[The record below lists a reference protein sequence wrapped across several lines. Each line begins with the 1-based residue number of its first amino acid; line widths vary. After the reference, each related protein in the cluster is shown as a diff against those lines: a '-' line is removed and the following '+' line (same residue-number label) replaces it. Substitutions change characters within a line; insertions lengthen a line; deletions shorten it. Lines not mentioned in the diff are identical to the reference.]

1 MHVVSEKGNMNDKKE
16 YPTAAKLLSW
26 LPAIFVAAVISWFSA
41 KPAAESTEMSDT
53 VSRLILMIGTKL
65 GFFHGNPAQYAE
77 LIELMS
83 FPVRKTAHITEYLV
97 FYCTVRFGLHFTYQP
112 LNMKRRLLT
121 ALAIVF
127 LYACTDE
134 FHQLF
139 VPGRAGRF
147 TDVLIDCFGC
157 AVVTLICTIIIFS
170 SHKSRSPTFQ
180 RLPHPTFLF
189 HFHSLLYICKQR
201 HRWNSTEIFYT

>member
-1 MHVVSEKGNMNDKKE
+1 MKHKKD
-16 YPTAAKLLSW
+16 YPAAVKLLFW
-26 LPAIFVAAVISWFSA
+26 LPAACIAAAIFWFSA
-41 KPAAESTEMSDT
+41 QPAAESTEMSDT
-53 VSRLILMIGTKL
+53 VSHLILLLGTKL
-65 GFFHGNPAQYAE
+65 GFFHGNPAQYAD

-83 FPVRKTAHITEYLV
+83 FPVRKTAHMTEYLV

-112 LNMKRRLLT
+112 LNVKHRLLT

-157 AVVTLICTIIIFS
+157 AVVTLICLHFYQLDNKNS
-170 SHKSRSPTFQ
+170 SS
-180 RLPHPTFLF
+180 
-189 HFHSLLYICKQR
+189 
-201 HRWNSTEIFYT
+201 

>member
-1 MHVVSEKGNMNDKKE
+1 MIMNNKQPKTTPGIFIRKCFQQQPIN
-16 YPTAAKLLSW
+16 YLRLLAW
-26 LPAIFVAAVISWFSA
+26 IPALFVAAAIFWFSS
-41 KPAAESTEMSDT
+41 KPAVESTEMSDS
-53 VSRLILMIGTKL
+53 VSRLILLIGTKL
-65 GFFHGNPAQYAE
+65 GFFRGNPAQYA
-77 LIELMS
+77 ELMS

-157 AVVTLICTIIIFS
+157 AVVTLICTIKKS
-170 SHKSRSPTFQ
+170 SSQ
-180 RLPHPTFLF
+180 R
-189 HFHSLLYICKQR
+189 
-201 HRWNSTEIFYT
+201 

>member
-1 MHVVSEKGNMNDKKE
+1 MKHKKD
-16 YPTAAKLLSW
+16 YPAAVKLLFW
-26 LPAIFVAAVISWFSA
+26 LPAACIAAAIFWFSA
-41 KPAAESTEMSDT
+41 QPAAESTEMSDT
-53 VSRLILMIGTKL
+53 VSHLILLLGTKL
-65 GFFHGNPAQYAE
+65 GFFHGNPAQYAD

-83 FPVRKTAHITEYLV
+83 FPVRKTAHMTEYLV

-112 LNMKRRLLT
+112 LNVKHRLLT

-157 AVVTLICTIIIFS
+157 AVVTLICTIKKS
-170 SHKSRSPTFQ
+170 SSQ
-180 RLPHPTFLF
+180 R
-189 HFHSLLYICKQR
+189 
-201 HRWNSTEIFYT
+201 

>member
-1 MHVVSEKGNMNDKKE
+1 MKHKKD
-16 YPTAAKLLSW
+16 YPAAVKLLFW
-26 LPAIFVAAVISWFSA
+26 LPAACIAAAIFWFSA
-41 KPAAESTEMSDT
+41 QPAAESTEMSDT
-53 VSRLILMIGTKL
+53 VSHLILLLGTKL
-65 GFFHGNPAQYAE
+65 GFFHGNPAQYAD

-157 AVVTLICTIIIFS
+157 AVVTLICLHFYQLDNKNS
-170 SHKSRSPTFQ
+170 SS
-180 RLPHPTFLF
+180 
-189 HFHSLLYICKQR
+189 
-201 HRWNSTEIFYT
+201 

>member
-1 MHVVSEKGNMNDKKE
+1 MGNSSVSKKGNMNDKKE

-26 LPAIFVAAVISWFSA
+26 LPALFVAAAICWFSA
-41 KPAAESTEMSDT
+41 QPAAESTEMSDT
-53 VSRLILMIGTKL
+53 VSRLILLLGTKL
-65 GFFHGNPAQYAE
+65 GFFHGNPAQYAD

-83 FPVRKTAHITEYLV
+83 FPVRKAAHMTEYLV
-97 FYCTVRFGLHFTYQP
+97 FYCTVRFGLHFMYRTS
-112 LNMKRRLLT
+112 NVKRRLLT

-147 TDVLIDCFGC
+147 TDVLIDCFGVT
-157 AVVTLICTIIIFS
+157 VVTLVCLMRPQ
-170 SHKSRSPTFQ
+170 SRKHYQ
-180 RLPHPTFLF
+180 
-189 HFHSLLYICKQR
+189 
-201 HRWNSTEIFYT
+201 NA

>member
-1 MHVVSEKGNMNDKKE
+1 MKHKKD
-16 YPTAAKLLSW
+16 YPAAVKLLFW
-26 LPAIFVAAVISWFSA
+26 LPAACIAAAIFWFSA
-41 KPAAESTEMSDT
+41 QPAAESTEMSDT
-53 VSRLILMIGTKL
+53 VSHLILLLGTKL
-65 GFFHGNPAQYAE
+65 GFFHGNPAQYAD

-83 FPVRKTAHITEYLV
+83 FPIRKAAHMTEYLV
-97 FYCTVRFGLHFTYQP
+97 FYCTVRFGLHFTYRTS
-112 LNMKRRLLT
+112 NVKRRLLT

-157 AVVTLICTIIIFS
+157 AVVTLICTIKKS
-170 SHKSRSPTFQ
+170 SFQ
-180 RLPHPTFLF
+180 R
-189 HFHSLLYICKQR
+189 
-201 HRWNSTEIFYT
+201 

>member
-1 MHVVSEKGNMNDKKE
+1 MKR
-16 YPTAAKLLSW
+16 YFSW
-26 LPAIFVAAVISWFSA
+26 LPAIFVAAAIFWFSA
-41 KPAAESTEMSDT
+41 QPAAESTEMSDT

-65 GFFHGNPAQYAE
+65 GFFHGDPAQYAD

-83 FPVRKTAHITEYLV
+83 FPVRKAAHMTEYLV
-97 FYCTVRFGLHFTYQP
+97 FYCTVRFGLHFTYQTP
-112 LNMKRRLLT
+112 DMKRRLL
-121 ALAIVF
+121 ASLAIVF

-157 AVVTLICTIIIFS
+157 AVVTLICLMRQRS
-170 SHKSRSPTFQ
+170 SR
-180 RLPHPTFLF
+180 
-189 HFHSLLYICKQR
+189 R
-201 HRWNSTEIFYT
+201 H

>member
-1 MHVVSEKGNMNDKKE
+1 MNHKKE
-16 YPTAAKLLSW
+16 YPAATKLLSW
-26 LPAIFVAAVISWFSA
+26 LPALCVSVTIFWFSA
-41 KPAAESTEMSDT
+41 QPAAESTEMSDT
-53 VSRLILMIGTKL
+53 VSHLILMIGTKL
-65 GFFHGNPAQYAE
+65 GFFHGDPAQYAD

-83 FPVRKTAHITEYLV
+83 FPVRKAAHMTEYLV

-112 LNMKRRLLT
+112 SDMKRRLLA

-157 AVVTLICTIIIFS
+157 TIVTLICTIKNS
-170 SHKSRSPTFQ
+170 SFR
-180 RLPHPTFLF
+180 R
-189 HFHSLLYICKQR
+189 
-201 HRWNSTEIFYT
+201 

>member
-1 MHVVSEKGNMNDKKE
+1 MNHKKD
-16 YPTAAKLLSW
+16 YPAAVKLLSW
-26 LPAIFVAAVISWFSA
+26 LPAACIAAAIFWFSA
-41 KPAAESTEMSDT
+41 QPAAESTEMSDT
-53 VSRLILMIGTKL
+53 VSHLILLLGTKL
-65 GFFHGNPAQYAE
+65 GFFHGNPAQYAD

-83 FPVRKTAHITEYLV
+83 FPVRKTAHMTEYLV

-112 LNMKRRLLT
+112 LNVKRRLLT

-157 AVVTLICTIIIFS
+157 AVVTLICTIKKS
-170 SHKSRSPTFQ
+170 SSQ
-180 RLPHPTFLF
+180 R
-189 HFHSLLYICKQR
+189 
-201 HRWNSTEIFYT
+201 

>member
-1 MHVVSEKGNMNDKKE
+1 MIMNNKQPKTTPAFSSENAFNNNRSI
-16 YPTAAKLLSW
+16 YLRLLAW
-26 LPAIFVAAVISWFSA
+26 IPALFVAAAIFWFSS
-41 KPAAESTEMSDT
+41 KPAVESTEMSDS
-53 VSRLILMIGTKL
+53 VSRLILLIGAKL
-65 GFFHGNPAQYAE
+65 GFFRGNPAQYAE

-97 FYCTVRFGLHFTYQP
+97 FYCTVRFGLHFTYRTS
-112 LNMKRRLLT
+112 NMKLRLLI

-157 AVVTLICTIIIFS
+157 AVVTLICLHFYQLDNKNS
-170 SHKSRSPTFQ
+170 SS
-180 RLPHPTFLF
+180 
-189 HFHSLLYICKQR
+189 
-201 HRWNSTEIFYT
+201 

>member
-1 MHVVSEKGNMNDKKE
+1 MDHIDISEKGNTSHKTD
-16 YPTAAKLLSW
+16 YSVASKLLSW
-26 LPAIFVAAVISWFSA
+26 LPALFVAATIFWFSA
-41 KPAAESTEMSDT
+41 QPAAESTEMSDT
-53 VSRLILMIGTKL
+53 VSRLILMIG
-65 GFFHGNPAQYAE
+65 FFHGDPAQYAD

-83 FPVRKTAHITEYLV
+83 FPVRKAAHMTEYLV
-97 FYCTVRFGLHFTYQP
+97 FYCTVRFGLHFTYQTP
-112 LNMKRRLLT
+112 DMKRRLFA

-157 AVVTLICTIIIFS
+157 AVVTLICTLKNTSF
-170 SHKSRSPTFQ
+170 
-180 RLPHPTFLF
+180 
-189 HFHSLLYICKQR
+189 CK
-201 HRWNSTEIFYT
+201 

>member
-1 MHVVSEKGNMNDKKE
+1 MHVISEKGNMNHKKD
-16 YPTAAKLLSW
+16 YPAAVKLLSW
-26 LPAIFVAAVISWFSA
+26 LPALCVAAAIFWFSA
-41 KPAAESTEMSDT
+41 QPAAESTEMSDT
-53 VSRLILMIGTKL
+53 VSHLILLLGTKL
-65 GFFHGNPAQYAE
+65 GFFHGNPAQYAD

-83 FPVRKTAHITEYLV
+83 FPVRKTAHMTEYLV

-112 LNMKRRLLT
+112 LNVKRRLLT

-157 AVVTLICTIIIFS
+157 AVVTLICLHFYQLDNKNS
-170 SHKSRSPTFQ
+170 SS
-180 RLPHPTFLF
+180 
-189 HFHSLLYICKQR
+189 
-201 HRWNSTEIFYT
+201 

>member
-1 MHVVSEKGNMNDKKE
+1 MNHKKD
-16 YPTAAKLLSW
+16 YPAAVKLLSW
-26 LPAIFVAAVISWFSA
+26 LPALCVAVTIFWFSA

-53 VSRLILMIGTKL
+53 VSRLILLLGTKL
-65 GFFHGNPAQYAE
+65 GFFHGNPAQYAD

-83 FPVRKTAHITEYLV
+83 FPVRKAAHMTEYLV
-97 FYCTVRFGLHFTYQP
+97 FYCTVRFGLHFTYRTS
-112 LNMKRRLLT
+112 NVKCRLLT

-147 TDVLIDCFGC
+147 TDVLIDCFGVT
-157 AVVTLICTIIIFS
+157 VVTLICTIKKS
-170 SHKSRSPTFQ
+170 SSQ
-180 RLPHPTFLF
+180 R
-189 HFHSLLYICKQR
+189 
-201 HRWNSTEIFYT
+201 

>member
-1 MHVVSEKGNMNDKKE
+1 MHAISEKGNMNHKKD
-16 YPTAAKLLSW
+16 YPAAVKLLSW
-26 LPAIFVAAVISWFSA
+26 LPALCVAVTIFWFSA

-53 VSRLILMIGTKL
+53 VSRLILLLGTKL
-65 GFFHGNPAQYAE
+65 GFFHGNPAQYAD

-83 FPVRKTAHITEYLV
+83 FPVRKTAHMTEYLV
-97 FYCTVRFGLHFTYQP
+97 FYCAVRFGLHFTYQP
-112 LNMKRRLLT
+112 LNVKCRLLT

-147 TDVLIDCFGC
+147 TDVLIDCFGVT
-157 AVVTLICTIIIFS
+157 VVTLICTIKKS
-170 SHKSRSPTFQ
+170 SSQ
-180 RLPHPTFLF
+180 R
-189 HFHSLLYICKQR
+189 
-201 HRWNSTEIFYT
+201 

>member
-1 MHVVSEKGNMNDKKE
+1 MKHKKD
-16 YPTAAKLLSW
+16 YPAAVKLIFW
-26 LPAIFVAAVISWFSA
+26 LPAACIAAAIFWFSA
-41 KPAAESTEMSDT
+41 QPAAESTEMSDT
-53 VSRLILMIGTKL
+53 VSHLILLLGTKL
-65 GFFHGNPAQYAE
+65 GFFHGNPAQYAD

-83 FPVRKTAHITEYLV
+83 FPVRKTAHMTEYLV

-112 LNMKRRLLT
+112 LNVKHRLLT

-157 AVVTLICTIIIFS
+157 AVVTLICTIKKS
-170 SHKSRSPTFQ
+170 SSQ
-180 RLPHPTFLF
+180 R
-189 HFHSLLYICKQR
+189 
-201 HRWNSTEIFYT
+201 

>member
-26 LPAIFVAAVISWFSA
+26 LPAIFVAAAISWFSA
-41 KPAAESTEMSDT
+41 QPAAESTEMSDT
-53 VSRLILMIGTKL
+53 VSRLILLLGTKL
-65 GFFHGNPAQYAE
+65 GFFHGNPAQYAD

-83 FPVRKTAHITEYLV
+83 FPVRKTAHMTEYLV
-97 FYCTVRFGLHFTYQP
+97 FYCTVRFGLHFTYRTS
-112 LNMKRRLLT
+112 NVKRRLLT
-121 ALAIVF
+121 TLAIVF

-157 AVVTLICTIIIFS
+157 AVVTLICLHFYQLDNKS
-170 SHKSRSPTFQ
+170 SSS
-180 RLPHPTFLF
+180 
-189 HFHSLLYICKQR
+189 
-201 HRWNSTEIFYT
+201 

>member
-1 MHVVSEKGNMNDKKE
+1 MHVVSEKGNMNHKKD
-16 YPTAAKLLSW
+16 YPAAVKLLSW
-26 LPAIFVAAVISWFSA
+26 LPALCVAAAIFWFSA
-41 KPAAESTEMSDT
+41 QPAAESTEMSDT
-53 VSRLILMIGTKL
+53 VSHLILLLGTKL
-65 GFFHGNPAQYAE
+65 GFFHGNPAQYAD

-83 FPVRKTAHITEYLV
+83 FPVRKTAHMTEYLV

-112 LNMKRRLLT
+112 LNVKRRLLT

-157 AVVTLICTIIIFS
+157 AVVTLICTIKKS
-170 SHKSRSPTFQ
+170 SSQ
-180 RLPHPTFLF
+180 R
-189 HFHSLLYICKQR
+189 
-201 HRWNSTEIFYT
+201 

>member
-1 MHVVSEKGNMNDKKE
+1 MKHKKD
-16 YPTAAKLLSW
+16 YPAAVKLLFW
-26 LPAIFVAAVISWFSA
+26 LPAACIAAAIFWFSA
-41 KPAAESTEMSDT
+41 QPAAESTEMSDT
-53 VSRLILMIGTKL
+53 VSHLILLLGTKL
-65 GFFHGNPAQYAE
+65 GFFHGNPAQYAD

-83 FPVRKTAHITEYLV
+83 FPVRKTAHMTEYLV
-97 FYCTVRFGLHFTYQP
+97 LYCTVRFGLHFTYQP
-112 LNMKRRLLT
+112 LNVKHRLLT

-157 AVVTLICTIIIFS
+157 AVVTLICTIKKS
-170 SHKSRSPTFQ
+170 SSQ
-180 RLPHPTFLF
+180 R
-189 HFHSLLYICKQR
+189 
-201 HRWNSTEIFYT
+201 

>member
-1 MHVVSEKGNMNDKKE
+1 MHMISEKGNMKHKKD
-16 YPTAAKLLSW
+16 YPAAVKLLFW
-26 LPAIFVAAVISWFSA
+26 LPAACIAAAIFWFSA
-41 KPAAESTEMSDT
+41 QPAAESTEMSDT
-53 VSRLILMIGTKL
+53 VSHLILLLGTKL
-65 GFFHGNPAQYAE
+65 GFFHGNPAQYAD

-83 FPVRKTAHITEYLV
+83 FPVRKAAHMTEYLV
-97 FYCTVRFGLHFTYQP
+97 FYCTVRFGLHFTYRTS
-112 LNMKRRLLT
+112 NMKLRLLI

-157 AVVTLICTIIIFS
+157 AVVTLICLHFYQLDNKNS
-170 SHKSRSPTFQ
+170 SS
-180 RLPHPTFLF
+180 
-189 HFHSLLYICKQR
+189 
-201 HRWNSTEIFYT
+201 

>member
-1 MHVVSEKGNMNDKKE
+1 MHVVSEKGNMNHKKE
-16 YPTAAKLLSW
+16 YPTAVKLLSW
-26 LPAIFVAAVISWFSA
+26 LPALFVAAAIFWFSA

-53 VSRLILMIGTKL
+53 VSRLILFIGTKL
-65 GFFHGNPAQYAE
+65 GFFHGNPAQYAD

-83 FPVRKTAHITEYLV
+83 FPVRKAAHMTEYLV
-97 FYCTVRFGLHFTYQP
+97 FYCTVRFGLHFTYQTS
-112 LNMKRRLLT
+112 NVKRHLFA

-139 VPGRAGRF
+139 VQGRAGRF

-157 AVVTLICTIIIFS
+157 AVVTLICTV
-170 SHKSRSPTFQ
+170 KNG
-180 RLPHPTFLF
+180 LLF
-189 HFHSLLYICKQR
+189 
-201 HRWNSTEIFYT
+201 

>member
-1 MHVVSEKGNMNDKKE
+1 MKHKKD
-16 YPTAAKLLSW
+16 YPAAVKLLFW
-26 LPAIFVAAVISWFSA
+26 LPAACIAAAIFWFSA
-41 KPAAESTEMSDT
+41 QPAAESTEMSDT
-53 VSRLILMIGTKL
+53 VSHLILLLGTKL
-65 GFFHGNPAQYAE
+65 GFFHENPAQYAD

-83 FPVRKTAHITEYLV
+83 FPVRKTAHMTEYLV

-112 LNMKRRLLT
+112 LNVKHRLLT

-157 AVVTLICTIIIFS
+157 AVVTLICTIKKS
-170 SHKSRSPTFQ
+170 SSQ
-180 RLPHPTFLF
+180 R
-189 HFHSLLYICKQR
+189 
-201 HRWNSTEIFYT
+201 